1 MATSG
6 LAVLFSGVTVIAS
19 LAGLFLIDTTAIRSM
34 AVGAILVVAVAM
46 LASATLLPALI
57 SLLGHRAWARGRVFS
72 RRRQRR
78 SEGPG
83 FWARWTA
90 VVMRRPVL
98 SLVAASAILLAL
110 AAPALDLKTNNGALR
125 QFD

>member
-57 SLLGHRAWARGRVFS
+57 SLMGRRAWARGRVFS
-72 RRRQRR
+72 RRRHRR
-78 SEGPG
+78 PDGPG

-90 VVMRRPVL
+90 VVMRRPVI
-98 SLVAASAILLAL
+98 SLLA
-110 AAPALDLKTNNGALR
+110 
-125 QFD
+125 